1 VVSTVPAVTVR
12 VVHSIMMM
20 APDRALVVVVVQL
33 VLLQPRQL
41 ARSRE
46 ARDPTQVSTQVSTQP
61 RPVVKCTG
69 METGGDPAARCCSP
83 ALSSLHLVF
92 FAL

>member
-1 VVSTVPAVTVR
+1 MVSAVPRRQVVL
-12 VVHSIMMM
+12 VVHVMMM
-20 APDRALVVVVVQL
+20 APAQAARALVVVVQL
-33 VLLQPRQL
+33 VLLQPLQL

-46 ARDPTQVSTQVSTQP
+46 ARDPTQVSTQP
-61 RPVVKCTG
+61 RPVIKCTG